1 MPVRLGLN
9 VGGLLT
15 AEITTAST
23 LKTMSTRKAKLHMDV
38 QAIIYLC
45 IATMNQFTTRWVTR
59 LRVRLPSSF
68 IVADAARRLLVLRTI
83 QPDPGFSLS
92 QSNARRELSE
102 INRSRGG
109 DFTSALR
116 AERFRC

>member
-45 IATMNQFTTRWVTR
+45 VATMNQFT
-59 LRVRLPSSF
+59 
-68 IVADAARRLLVLRTI
+68 AAGTLAVIFYRRRRGPTFARS
-83 QPDPGFSLS
+83 QNDP
-92 QSNARRELSE
+92 ARPW
-102 INRSRGG
+102 
-109 DFTSALR
+109 FFA
-116 AERFRC
+116 